1 MFFCSSHDPPV
12 CMIKGN
18 IKARI
23 SCAHIEK
30 KFTTVSYFFKWRK
43 HFSLPCLTA
52 FIPSIREGIYYKPPD
67 TH

>member
-1 MFFCSSHDPPV
+1 
-12 CMIKGN
+12 MIKGN